1 MDRGQAPA
9 QPLERPVAERR
20 GEAAVGASGQ
30 DTPVGEAR
38 GMERVGERGHR
49 RAALR
54 RVKRHGGSPG
64 SDRSLKAGALTDE
77 GLEAT
82 GEGTPQGGPVSPLLA
97 NLRLDERDK
106 EVERRGHRFV
116 R

>member
-1 MDRGQAPA
+1 
-9 QPLERPVAERR
+9 
-20 GEAAVGASGQ
+20 
-30 DTPVGEAR
+30 VGEAR

-54 RVKRHGGSPG
+54 HVKRNGGSPG